1 MQGSGCY
8 ANSTTLNSSQLMLH
22 AFGADLSKSFG
33 SVANRRSFTLYRS
46 DIASGAIYKM
56 LPGGGKAKAIDL
68 DKTIPY
74 DGAYYSD
81 ESTWSLVPLQ
91 PNGPQK
97 GKIRNSLLAQTI
109 TLWFNLRNSS
119 TLGSINLVEDTL
131 VTKAT
136 TNCGSN
142 TLVREEM
149 KFGLPHEI
157 ITYLNGNN
165 GYPATV
171 DGLFAL
177 ANDVLGGVNKNI
189 STSVVQTAADVINNA
204 FDGCS
209 VLVRTIPYNTGIL
222 VKGGTVRVKTGSETN
237 TLTVIAYPNPYEK
250 NFQLRITSP
259 VTGMAKFEFFT
270 LTGQKVYEMQKR
282 VIANSTTAISY
293 TGPANS
299 TSLFYKV
306 TIQNKLATGLV
317 LKPN

>member
-1 MQGSGCY
+1 M
-8 ANSTTLNSSQLMLH
+8 LN

-33 SVANRRSFTLYRS
+33 NTANRRSFTLYRS
-46 DIASGAIYKM
+46 DINTGAIYKM

-119 TLGSINLVEDTL
+119 TLGGINLLEDTL

-136 TNCGSN
+136 TNCGSS
-142 TLVREEM
+142 TLVGEEM
-149 KFGLPHEI
+149 KFGLPHEM

-165 GYPATV
+165 GYAATV

-177 ANDVLGGVNKNI
+177 ANDILGGANKNI
-189 STSVVQTAADVINNA
+189 STSVVQTAVDAVNNA
-204 FDGCS
+204 FDGCR
-209 VLVRTIPYNTGIL
+209 VLVRTIPYNIGIL
-222 VKGGTVRVKTGSETN
+222 VKGGTLRVNTGSETN
-237 TLTVIAYPNPYEK
+237 ILTVIAYPNPYEK

-259 VTGMAKFEFFT
+259 VTGMAKLEFFT

-282 VIANSTTAISY
+282 VIANSTMVIPY
-293 TGPANS
+293 TGPVNS
-299 TSLFYKV
+299 STLLYKV
-306 TIQNKLATGLV
+306 TIQNKLVTGIV